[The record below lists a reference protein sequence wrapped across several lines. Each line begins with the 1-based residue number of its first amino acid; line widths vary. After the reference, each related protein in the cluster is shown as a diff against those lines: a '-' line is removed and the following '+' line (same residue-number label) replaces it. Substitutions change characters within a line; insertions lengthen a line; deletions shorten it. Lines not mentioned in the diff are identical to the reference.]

1 MSIFDEVFGIEAVGD
16 DVDMEVLNKD
26 AEDPVKDYF
35 NQEIETEQG
44 DEKTE
49 GELIEE
55 NLDPVSATESYIA
68 RNLGLSKEDVD
79 AIADE
84 TETAGNELI
93 ENEANGYT
101 DMGADEG
108 ADTID
113 GEEISEDISIDEVD
127 NGSDDG
133 FEISE
138 GDVDFGSSTSDSMQ
152 AAVESLRHIWS
163 LEDEDESDS
172 GETSDGGDIQLS
184 VSAGGVS
191 KDITISGGSV
201 SISDGGSSDSSYDN
215 ESNSDEGDD
224 EGDDE
229 EGDDDEEEG
238 DGKSEEGFDDIY
250 GLYS

>member
-1 MSIFDEVFGIEAVGD
+1 
-16 DVDMEVLNKD
+16 
-26 AEDPVKDYF
+26 
-35 NQEIETEQG
+35 
-44 DEKTE
+44 
-49 GELIEE
+49 
-55 NLDPVSATESYIA
+55 
-68 RNLGLSKEDVD
+68 
-79 AIADE
+79 
-84 TETAGNELI
+84 
-93 ENEANGYT
+93 
-101 DMGADEG
+101 MGADEG

-127 NGSDDG
+127 GGSDDG
-133 FEISE
+133 FETSE

-172 GETSDGGDIQLS
+172 GETSGGGDIQLS

-215 ESNSDEGDD
+215 ESDSDEGDD
-224 EGDDE
+224 EGDDD